1 MKRGRWW
8 AALTLGAAL
17 ALVPLAGTAQ
27 TPSEAPGAAPAW
39 DARAG
44 QALAFLDAHWWR
56 EDLGADG
63 DWERAGGWQRF
74 VLADVL
80 IAYRARTGDTRW
92 DARIHAALRNH
103 NRLALN
109 DDALWAVIAS
119 VDGWHMEGDPA
130 LLDYAAR
137 TFAELVRTHWDT
149 TCGGGMWW
157 NPRRTYKN
165 AITNELLLTAATR
178 LYRATG
184 QEEYRAWALR
194 TWGWLGAS
202 GMIGE
207 DGLVNDG
214 LVIDPQTGICRNN
227 GQPRWSYNQGVLLSG
242 LSDLTEIT
250 GAPIY
255 RARAVATARS
265 ALATLAHPD
274 GTLREPVPQIG
285 ADGLAFK
292 GIFAFHLAYLMDALP
307 EGPDKQ
313 ALREGARRNAQ
324 AIWRISS
331 EGERPIDS
339 DWTGAKEQYGAA
351 AQMSGAAMLL
361 AAGR

>member
-1 MKRGRWW
+1 MRWW
-8 AALTLGAAL
+8 AALALGAAL
-17 ALVPLAGTAQ
+17 SLVPLAGAAQ
-27 TPSEAPGAAPAW
+27 TPKEASGTAAVW
-39 DARAG
+39 HARAG
-44 QALAFLDAHWWR
+44 QALSTLDARWWR
-56 EDLGADG
+56 EDLGTEG

-74 VLADVL
+74 VLAEVL
-80 IAYRARTGDTRW
+80 MAYRARTGDTRW
-92 DARIHAALRNH
+92 DTRIHAALRNH
-103 NRLALN
+103 SRLALN

-119 VDGWHMEGDPA
+119 VDGWQMESDPA

-137 TFAELVRTHWDT
+137 TFASLVRTYWDD

-178 LYRATG
+178 LYGATG

-214 LVIDPQTGICRNN
+214 LVIDARTGICRNN
-227 GQPRWSYNQGVLLSG
+227 GQPRWTYNQGVLLSG

-265 ALATLAHPD
+265 ALATLTHPN
-274 GTLREPVPQIG
+274 GTLREPVEQIG

-307 EGPDKQ
+307 EGSDKE
-313 ALREGARRNAQ
+313 ALREAARRNAQ
-324 AIWRISS
+324 AIWRTSS
-331 EGERPIDS
+331 QGEGPIDS
-339 DWTGAKEQYGAA
+339 DWTGAKGQYGAA